1 MGGKDTTKYIKGCFD
16 SLINIDKSFKNVTE
30 NLYVGNYIGFKDYN
44 SMNKFINIDLRYLY
58 FSPFPNL
65 TSMIFCYFCIIFL
78 VILIIFSLCR
88 FFHKDRPNEYYN
100 KCRTLRQK
108 LCIIIPYLQIFIG
121 YFIYIIYSFCFI
133 YIKSKFEEIMQVNA
147 DEFLEDLITEVKEQH
162 NKKIF
167 HITVII
173 LFSFSITVFLLA
185 WILSQI
191 FTYRYLK
198 LIGIARGTDPIYR
211 RNV

>member
-1 MGGKDTTKYIKGCFD
+1 
-16 SLINIDKSFKNVTE
+16 
-30 NLYVGNYIGFKDYN
+30 
-44 SMNKFINIDLRYLY
+44 
-58 FSPFPNL
+58 
-65 TSMIFCYFCIIFL
+65 
-78 VILIIFSLCR
+78 
-88 FFHKDRPNEYYN
+88 
-100 KCRTLRQK
+100 
-108 LCIIIPYLQIFIG
+108 
-121 YFIYIIYSFCFI
+121 
-133 YIKSKFEEIMQVNA
+133 MQVNA

-162 NKKIF
+162 NKKVF

-211 RNV
+211 RSV